1 MLFRSALSQ
10 GRSISGTG
18 TGAGPSSNQGEEG
31 PAGTGGRAGAGNV
44 GGQRPSEGIQIPG
57 MGGLG
62 GLGGMGMMPGMGM
75 LGMMPGMG
83 MMRGRM
89 GVFGALAGMALGG
102 LGALGSAA
110 AAPSMPSGPTPSTPA
125 LQAPQTGKG
134 FVSPFAG
141 IDSDNP
147 AQFFAADKQ
156 LQSMIQNKQIQTAAL
171 ESEANRQKP
180 PTVNVTQ
187 PQQPADQ
194 QKTLLDQQVRSDMY
208 TVVALWEKDIY
219 KWLGIKEESN
229 FG

>member
-1 MLFRSALSQ
+1 M
-10 GRSISGTG
+10 G
-18 TGAGPSSNQGEEG
+18 
-31 PAGTGGRAGAGNV
+31 
-44 GGQRPSEGIQIPG
+44 G
-57 MGGLG
+57 MGGLPGMGAMGMRMPFGFG
-62 GLGGMGMMPGMGM
+62 GMLGGMMG
-75 LGMMPGMG
+75 G
-83 MMRGRM
+83 GRM
-89 GVFGALAGMALGG
+89 GAFGALAGMALGG

-110 AAPSMPSGPTPSTPA
+110 ATPSMPSGPTPSTTA
-125 LQAPQTGKG
+125 LQTPQTGKG

-141 IDSDNP
+141 IDSENP

-194 QKTLLDQQVRSDMY
+194 QKTLLDQQGRSDMY
-208 TVVALWEKDIY
+208 TVVALWEKDIF